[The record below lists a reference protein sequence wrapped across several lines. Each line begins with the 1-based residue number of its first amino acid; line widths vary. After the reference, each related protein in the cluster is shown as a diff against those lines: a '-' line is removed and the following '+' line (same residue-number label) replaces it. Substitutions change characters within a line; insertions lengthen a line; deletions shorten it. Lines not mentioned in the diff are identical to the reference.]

1 VIPAK
6 AAFAETFRHLESSEV
21 VLLSSE
27 LSYWLSQSDSALHNG
42 VASVDASL
50 YYVEVSNASSKAIN
64 STLEETPALMG

>member
-21 VLLSSE
+21 VLSSE

-42 VASVDASL
+42 VASADASL